1 MHHHRHGK
9 YRQPVAWCDS
19 RRPDYV
25 CTQMIGRLRQPSR
38 SSQWRQRRED
48 LRVENRDDTSRA
60 VTVEIRDGQESQH
73 RATYELAPEQSGSA
87 LTILT
92 DGEYQVTATVENGR
106 RDSGVVHVSD
116 APDETISIEIN
127 GGDVGIGGNDR

>member
-1 MHHHRHGK
+1 MMG
-9 YRQPVAWCDS
+9 S
-19 RRPDYV
+19 
-25 CTQMIGRLRQPSR
+25 LRQPSR

-87 LTILT
+87 LTLLT
-92 DGEYQVTATVENGR
+92 DGEYQVTATVDTDREN
-106 RDSGVVHVSD
+106 SSVVHVSD

-127 GGDVGIGGNDR
+127 GGYVAIGGNDR

>member
-1 MHHHRHGK
+1 MMGSLH
-9 YRQPVAWCDS
+9 QS
-19 RRPDYV
+19 
-25 CTQMIGRLRQPSR
+25 SR
-38 SSQWRQRRED
+38 SGQWRQRRED

-60 VTVEIRDGQESQH
+60 VTVEIRDEQDSQH

-92 DGEYQVTATVENGR
+92 DGDYQVTATVENGR
-106 RDSGVVHVSD
+106 RDSGVVQVSN

-127 GGDVGIGGNDR
+127 GGDVTIGDNDR